1 MDRRLFLKAVWLPGL
16 LLSMIVGI
24 LFFRNHH
31 LDQLDATI
39 ASDSMRLDSRRAL
52 LASIGELRKELTAVS
67 RSMERDYKQLFE
79 LAKAESMVEIINNM
93 AAYYGIEMIDF
104 KFQIP
109 EYVEKRLQADKTIPY
124 LIQFEAKFKGDYVP
138 VGKFIESLEKR
149 IFLDEINSVRL
160 VANEAGGNE
169 VISDIRGVVRFI

>member
-1 MDRRLFLKAVWLPGL
+1 MDRRLLLKAVWLPGF
-16 LLSMIVGI
+16 LLSMILGI

-93 AAYYGIEMIDF
+93 AAHYGIEMIDF

-138 VGKFIESLEKR
+138 VGKFIESLEKS
-149 IFLDEINSVRL
+149 IFLDEINSIRL
-160 VANEAGGNE
+160 VANKAGGNE

>member
-1 MDRRLFLKAVWLPGL
+1 MDRRLLLKAVWLPGF
-16 LLSMIVGI
+16 LLSMILGI

-67 RSMERDYKQLFE
+67 RSMERDYKHLFE

-149 IFLDEINSVRL
+149 IFLDEINSIRL